1 MADIV
6 VYRAKNTKTISEY
19 AGSRLAAIEK
29 WKLDRDTYSEKLGG
43 RKLHGISLYTGGWII
58 QGYVKNSYSEELPPG
73 WRLAKSR
80 GSWEIVPAKRS
91 PEGKEHVAELQ
102 KLNLAE
108 AKYPG
113 FPQILSAKNH
123 SVFPRLRRYD
133 NEYFVVL
140 SMEVDDSGVD
150 QAQWER
156 ITLAEFYTATEN
168 KEYEEYK

>member
-1 MADIV
+1 MTDIV
-6 VYRAKNTKTISEY
+6 VYRAKNIETIIEY
-19 AGSRLAAIEK
+19 IEKRLDTIEK
-29 WKLDRDTYSEKLGG
+29 WKIARDAYSEKLGG

-80 GSWEIVPAKRS
+80 GSWEIVPAKRT
-91 PEGKEHVAELQ
+91 PEGKEHVVELQ

-108 AKYPG
+108 SKYPG
-113 FPQILSAKNH
+113 FPLMLH
-123 SVFPRLRRYD
+123 SKTHGVFPRLRRYD
-133 NEYFVVL
+133 DMYFMVL
-140 SMEVDDSGVD
+140 SMEADDSGVD

-156 ITLAEFYTATEN
+156 ITLAEFYAATEN